1 MIIDKNSINST
12 FFSFYTNKELEQQD
26 CIKQIDFILEKYNIL
41 ENDNQLISSIEKN
54 ILYTINYIETLSIKK
69 EKIPEDLENLFLKN
83 LTFKENI
90 NNYIEKKI
98 FNNTKKDSIYF
109 FKDIN
114 IILHILSIGTNQKI
128 LESYNNYDFIALSDI
143 FRFYE
148 TKLQELF
155 SKDEKLFSL
164 TFDSYILLLKT
175 ITLICSFNAIDFI
188 AKKSIQFFIDLMTES
203 INIIKFTI
211 LLDKNKLNKL
221 NNIQGK
227 YLYYFSY
234 DDIKIDINDLK
245 TTFKKYLLVLERYE
259 DGYILSKDSNFGNE
273 NNYDENENIDSFEFL
288 IFKKNS
294 SVLILTLIKDLK
306 SNLDENL
313 YFDSEYF
320 QKILRFY
327 YKKFSLYL
335 PSEVIATN
343 LEEFQNNLLNS
354 LLTTY
359 EVHKDFMKKLDY
371 NSVINDFIF
380 SQDNLTSTNIEII
393 FQLLYFDENIP
404 IYKYYHIAQI
414 LTQFNPIKN
423 DYHEYFKLAIFD
435 LCINKSIKY
444 KYNLEIEDVLTKIYA
459 YVNEYKIA
467 SHLLFI
473 YSKIYLSIS
482 LFYSTNQID
491 LEKAKK
497 LYATFIQI
505 NGLRILHN
513 EYTELNSEIL
523 NNIQLSTTLIL
534 DEFLKTKYKSLETEF
549 SIIKNKIVQTTLIA
563 EIKSSLESF
572 ISNNIF
578 HGLCQTNIF
587 ETTQEL
593 TTLEAGFE
601 DHQIILSRYTIR
613 FIFTTIYKA
622 NFLLVLEENE
632 VFIRENIYK
641 ILDNFKEKDTKYNLL
656 INEDDEINIK
666 Y

>member
-1 MIIDKNSINST
+1 MIIDKNSINSAS
-12 FFSFYTNKELEQQD
+12 FSFYTNKELEQQD

-54 ILYTINYIETLSIKK
+54 ILYTINYIETLFIKK
-69 EKIPEDLENLFLKN
+69 EKIPEDLEDLFLKN

-90 NNYIEKKI
+90 NFYIEKKI
-98 FNNTKKDSIYF
+98 FNIRKKDSIYF

-128 LESYNNYDFIALSDI
+128 LESYNNYDFDALSNI

-188 AKKSIQFFIDLMTES
+188 EKKSIQFFIDLMTES

-234 DDIKIDINDLK
+234 DDIKIDINNLK

-273 NNYDENENIDSFEFL
+273 NIDSFEFL
-288 IFKKNS
+288 IFKKNC

-327 YKKFSLYL
+327 YKNFSLYL

-414 LTQFNPIKN
+414 LTQYNPIKN

-444 KYNLEIEDVLTKIYA
+444 KYNSEIEDVLTKIHA
-459 YVNEYKIA
+459 YVNDYKIA
-467 SHLLFI
+467 SHLLCI

-505 NGLRILHN
+505 NGLEILLN
-513 EYTELNSEIL
+513 EYNELNSKIL
-523 NNIQLSTTLIL
+523 NNIQLSTDLIL
-534 DEFLKTKYKSLETEF
+534 DEFLKTKHKSLENEF
-549 SIIKNKIVQTTLIA
+549 SIIKNKIKQTTLID

-578 HGLCQTNIF
+578 HGLCQTEIF

-593 TTLEAGFE
+593 TTLETGFE
-601 DHQIILSRYTIR
+601 DHQLILSRYTIR

-622 NFLLVLEENE
+622 SFLLVLEENE

-641 ILDNFKEKDTKYNLL
+641 VLDNFKEKDTKYNLL